1 MFMPSQNKKQGA
13 EKMYFISTAL
23 HRINLINLCFCFYK
37 KDIAKTT
44 LQPLALS
51 IWSLFKMCIVS
62 YSVQVLI
69 FLSITNCFFRIEKI
83 KTTSIKAS

>member
-23 HRINLINLCFCFYK
+23 HRINLIYLCFYK

-51 IWSLFKMCIVS
+51 I
-62 YSVQVLI
+62 
-69 FLSITNCFFRIEKI
+69 
-83 KTTSIKAS
+83 

>member
-51 IWSLFKMCIVS
+51 I
-62 YSVQVLI
+62 
-69 FLSITNCFFRIEKI
+69 
-83 KTTSIKAS
+83 